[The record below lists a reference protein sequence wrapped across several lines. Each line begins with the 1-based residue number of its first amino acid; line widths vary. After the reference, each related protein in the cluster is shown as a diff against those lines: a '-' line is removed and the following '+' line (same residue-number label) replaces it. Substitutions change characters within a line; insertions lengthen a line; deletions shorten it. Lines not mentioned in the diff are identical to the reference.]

1 MAENAGAAARVAVVV
16 PVFNEER
23 VLPSLVEQLQRLNVD
38 EIVIVDGGSS
48 DGSLDLLQQ
57 SGLRWI
63 TSEPGRALQ
72 MNAGSRVSSSEILL
86 FIHADTVIDSSQIS
100 KLRDAMSDVAVA
112 GGRFDVQLS
121 GNRFSFQVIAWFI
134 NLRSRLSRI
143 NSGDQCQFVRR
154 SVFDQLGGFPD
165 QPLMEDIEFSKR
177 LKRVGRVICLRDRVT
192 TSSRRWEN
200 NGVVRTV
207 WLMWKL
213 RLLYWSGVS
222 PEKLAHIYRDAR

>member
-1 MAENAGAAARVAVVV
+1 MAEGAGAAATVAVIV

-23 VLPSLVEQLQRLNVD
+23 VLPSLIEQLRRLNAD

-48 DGSLDLLQQ
+48 DGSRDLLQQ

-72 MNAGSRVSSSEILL
+72 MNAGARITPSEILL
-86 FIHADTVIDSSQIS
+86 FIHADTVISSSQIS
-100 KLRDAMSDVAVA
+100 KLREAMSDVAVA
-112 GGRFDVQLS
+112 GGRFDVRMS

-134 NLRSRLSRI
+134 NMRSRLSYI

-154 SVFDQLGGFPD
+154 SAFDRLGGFPD

-177 LKRVGRVICLRDRVT
+177 LKRVGRVICLRDRVA

-200 NGVVRTV
+200 NGIIRTV

-213 RLLYWSGVS
+213 RLLYWLGVS
-222 PEKLAHIYRDAR
+222 PEKLAHIYRDER